1 MKKLFT
7 AIATLLAAGM
17 TVAAVS
23 AVELEKVESS
33 TEFSVRETAEV
44 RSTFNAENELTLV
57 FFENFDDMET
67 GEKINGSNFSNT
79 YLSIGNVGS
88 NWQSKKSSFRFWM
101 GDNVT
106 QISVL
111 EDPDP
116 SRTGNAMYLTN
127 ESSIK
132 MVEIEANRKKYD

>member
-33 TEFSVRETAEV
+33 TEFSARETAEV

-67 GEKINGSNFSNT
+67 GEKNKRLQFFE
-79 YLSIGNVGS
+79 YV
-88 NWQSKKSSFRFWM
+88 SFDRKCRF
-101 GDNVT
+101 
-106 QISVL
+106 QLAKQKIELPVL
-111 EDPDP
+111 DG
-116 SRTGNAMYLTN
+116 R
-127 ESSIK
+127 
-132 MVEIEANRKKYD
+132 

>member
-33 TEFSVRETAEV
+33 TEFSARETAEV

-57 FFENFDDMET
+57 FSENFDDMET
-67 GEKINGSNFSNT
+67 GEKINGSNFWNT
-79 YLSIGNVGS
+79 YLSS
-88 NWQSKKSSFRFWM
+88 
-101 GDNVT
+101 
-106 QISVL
+106 
-111 EDPDP
+111 
-116 SRTGNAMYLTN
+116 
-127 ESSIK
+127 
-132 MVEIEANRKKYD
+132 

>member
-33 TEFSVRETAEV
+33 TEFSARKTAEV

-57 FFENFDDMET
+57 FSENFDDMET

-79 YLSIGNVGS
+79 YLSS
-88 NWQSKKSSFRFWM
+88 
-101 GDNVT
+101 
-106 QISVL
+106 
-111 EDPDP
+111 
-116 SRTGNAMYLTN
+116 
-127 ESSIK
+127 
-132 MVEIEANRKKYD
+132 

>member
-23 AVELEKVESS
+23 PWNWKRWKAARSFLPGRRRKSG
-33 TEFSVRETAEV
+33 
-44 RSTFNAENELTLV
+44 STFNAENELTLV

-79 YLSIGNVGS
+79 YLSS
-88 NWQSKKSSFRFWM
+88 
-101 GDNVT
+101 
-106 QISVL
+106 
-111 EDPDP
+111 
-116 SRTGNAMYLTN
+116 
-127 ESSIK
+127 
-132 MVEIEANRKKYD
+132 

>member
-33 TEFSVRETAEV
+33 TEFSAWETAEV

-57 FFENFDDMET
+57 FSENFDDMET
-67 GEKINGSNFSNT
+67 GEKINGSNFWNT
-79 YLSIGNVGS
+79 YLSS
-88 NWQSKKSSFRFWM
+88 
-101 GDNVT
+101 
-106 QISVL
+106 
-111 EDPDP
+111 
-116 SRTGNAMYLTN
+116 
-127 ESSIK
+127 
-132 MVEIEANRKKYD
+132 

>member
-33 TEFSVRETAEV
+33 TEFSARETAEV

-57 FFENFDDMET
+57 FSENFDDMET

-79 YLSIGNVGS
+79 YLSS
-88 NWQSKKSSFRFWM
+88 
-101 GDNVT
+101 
-106 QISVL
+106 
-111 EDPDP
+111 
-116 SRTGNAMYLTN
+116 
-127 ESSIK
+127 
-132 MVEIEANRKKYD
+132 

>member
-17 TVAAVS
+17 TVASVS

-57 FFENFDDMET
+57 FSENFDDMET

-79 YLSIGNVGS
+79 YL
-88 NWQSKKSSFRFWM
+88 
-101 GDNVT
+101 
-106 QISVL
+106 
-111 EDPDP
+111 P
-116 SRTGNAMYLTN
+116 S
-127 ESSIK
+127 
-132 MVEIEANRKKYD
+132 

>member
-67 GEKINGSNFSNT
+67 GEKINGSNFWNT
-79 YLSIGNVGS
+79 YLSS
-88 NWQSKKSSFRFWM
+88 
-101 GDNVT
+101 
-106 QISVL
+106 
-111 EDPDP
+111 
-116 SRTGNAMYLTN
+116 
-127 ESSIK
+127 
-132 MVEIEANRKKYD
+132 

>member
-33 TEFSVRETAEV
+33 TEFSARETAEV

-57 FFENFDDMET
+57 FSENFDDMET
-67 GEKINGSNFSNT
+67 GEKINGSNFWNT
-79 YLSIGNVGS
+79 YP
-88 NWQSKKSSFRFWM
+88 SS
-101 GDNVT
+101 
-106 QISVL
+106 
-111 EDPDP
+111 
-116 SRTGNAMYLTN
+116 
-127 ESSIK
+127 
-132 MVEIEANRKKYD
+132 

>member
-33 TEFSVRETAEV
+33 TEFSARETAEV

-57 FFENFDDMET
+57 FSKT
-67 GEKINGSNFSNT
+67 LTTWKPA
-79 YLSIGNVGS
+79 
-88 NWQSKKSSFRFWM
+88 KKSTAPIFRIRIFRAELKFILFLPH
-101 GDNVT
+101 T
-106 QISVL
+106 
-111 EDPDP
+111 
-116 SRTGNAMYLTN
+116 
-127 ESSIK
+127 
-132 MVEIEANRKKYD
+132 

>member
-33 TEFSVRETAEV
+33 TEFSARETAEV

-88 NWQSKKSSFRFWM
+88 NWQSKKSSFRF
-101 GDNVT
+101 
-106 QISVL
+106 
-111 EDPDP
+111 
-116 SRTGNAMYLTN
+116 
-127 ESSIK
+127 
-132 MVEIEANRKKYD
+132 

>member
-33 TEFSVRETAEV
+33 TEFSVWETAEV

-57 FFENFDDMET
+57 FSENFDDMET

-79 YLSIGNVGS
+79 YLSS
-88 NWQSKKSSFRFWM
+88 
-101 GDNVT
+101 
-106 QISVL
+106 
-111 EDPDP
+111 
-116 SRTGNAMYLTN
+116 
-127 ESSIK
+127 
-132 MVEIEANRKKYD
+132 